1 MLFGANEIPA
11 QTKTRVN
18 TLAAAGR
25 LPQSVLLSGGSERL
39 REKCALELAA
49 AVLCESP
56 KAGTPCGKCPGCVRL
71 KAGSHPDLI
80 RIKPQKDRKTVSIDV
95 VRTLVLDGLY
105 TAPDEAENKVYL
117 FYGADELSP
126 LIQNALL
133 KTLEEPPPF
142 AMFIF
147 MCDQRDRLL
156 TTVISRVTE
165 FPLGDVLSA
174 ERKNREEE
182 LLSVATAYVRALC
195 GGSEYDLM
203 VSCAPF
209 TKNRALMKK
218 AAERIILMVRD
229 AAAYPDGEVMGG
241 SEEAAAL
248 LHGAFDLPALF
259 ALKQTMENIVSW
271 AAANANENLLQT
283 LFSSLGAELTEK
295 RRQG

>member
-1 MLFGANEIPA
+1 MLFAANEIPA

-18 TLAAAGR
+18 MLAEKGR
-25 LPQSVLLSGGSERL
+25 LPQSVLLTGGSERL
-39 REKCALELAA
+39 REKCALELAG
-49 AVLCESP
+49 AVLCASP
-56 KAGTPCGKCPGCVRL
+56 KNGAPCGKCPACVKL

-80 RIKPQKDRKTVSIDV
+80 TVKPQKDRKTVSIDV

-105 TAPDEAENKVYL
+105 IAPNEAPNKAYL

-142 AMFIF
+142 VMFIF
-147 MCDQRDRLL
+147 MCGQRDRLL

-165 FPLGDVLSA
+165 FPLGDVLTA
-174 ERKNREEE
+174 ERKNKEEE
-182 LLSVATAYVRALC
+182 LLAVTNAYVRALC
-195 GGSEYDLM
+195 RGSEYDLM
-203 VSCAPF
+203 KSCAPF

-218 AAERIILMVRD
+218 AAERIILTVRD
-229 AAAYPDGEVMGG
+229 AAAYPEGDIMGG

-248 LHGAFDLPALF
+248 LHETFDLPGLF
-259 ALKQTMENIVSW
+259 ALKDMMETLADH

-283 LFSSLGAELTEK
+283 LFSSRGAELMEK
-295 RRQG
+295 RK